1 MADKRTRL
9 YEDPRQLESRMVT
22 EEEERALRD
31 RDVEFRD
38 RPVEGVVSPVDVFG
52 PSAVQGGGAGFKALL
67 ARLMGG
73 GGGRARVVDHLGP
86 IPTTLASKN
95 NPAGVGPNI
104 DGRMLGVREPP
115 SKSAIDEM
123 FGPDTGL
130 RPQLTAKDFS
140 MWRGPVADDLGPVSM
155 EAATASNPAG
165 IGELARP
172 DLTRLQKLMDM
183 LSRTIPA
190 RKPVER

>member
-1 MADKRTRL
+1 
-9 YEDPRQLESRMVT
+9 MVT

-38 RPVEGVVSPVDVFG
+38 RPVESVVSPVDVFG

-73 GGGRARVVDHLGP
+73 VGGRARAVESLGP
-86 IPTTLASKN
+86 IPTTLASKL
-95 NPAGVGPNI
+95 NPTGVGPNI
-104 DGRMLGVREPP
+104 DPRMLGVRVKP
-115 SKSAIDEM
+115 SQSAIDEM
-123 FGPDTGL
+123 VGPDSGV
-130 RPQLTAKDFS
+130 RPQLSAQDFS

-155 EAATASNPAG
+155 EAASASNPTG

-172 DLTRLQKLMDM
+172 DMTRLQKLMDM